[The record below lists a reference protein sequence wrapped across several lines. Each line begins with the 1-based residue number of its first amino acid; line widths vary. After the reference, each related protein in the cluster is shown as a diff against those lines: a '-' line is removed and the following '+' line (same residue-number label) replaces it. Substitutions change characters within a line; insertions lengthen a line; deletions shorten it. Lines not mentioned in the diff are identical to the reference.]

1 MRSHV
6 LILLLLASL
15 FTLPLCGQQ
24 SAWKLPVRGAVE
36 FTRDGSARTG
46 TAADEAAA
54 MALLPTTA
62 APEKLLPRLPPA
74 PWLCQ
79 GELRPDQ
86 QAIAEPPR
94 DLRDVIR
101 AVATDFDA
109 RSGSRWTFPRLLPF
123 GDLRLSG
130 QVAAVTSA
138 GEQRFELKV
147 DGQPPVPQPGEGKD
161 VAERLVRPACPYAES
176 VRGSL
181 LLVRQVDQAAGLVR
195 RFQGTLRLVWRESR
209 TQWRTLVIDE
219 AWTLVAVR
227 DPQDADFRKRVSDAV
242 AAAAAWLRSELDGVD
257 ETFLHDKKGEPRS
270 FGSGRLALGLLT
282 LLHAHTPPDDRV
294 VAAGFDALR
303 KRKLIDSYSLAVALM
318 AMAQRHGP
326 PGEVTK
332 IRTGELK
339 ERVQRQLP
347 EADRVLAQRW
357 VDTLLGNIDPR
368 VPAAQQLRFNYI
380 GGKRWD
386 VSLQQYGL
394 LGLDAAALCGL
405 TIPSTAWAA
414 AAAPLLQAQ
423 GPHHGRH
430 SRLQLLSHREVA
442 EAAGGPLPEPAPTR
456 VPTRGFAYQEPTSPA
471 YGSMTSAGINGL
483 VLARQW
489 LVRAGGSRELV
500 RQIDDAIDAGFGW
513 LAEEF
518 SVRSNPGFAGRS
530 DDHWYYWLYG
540 LERTCELSGVALLQ
554 GRDWYYEGGLQ
565 LLAQQQPNGSFKAEH
580 TGSLLLDATCF
591 AVLFLQKSTPPAMT
605 RTGPR

>member
-1 MRSHV
+1 MESHV
-6 LILLLLASL
+6 LKLMFCVSL
-15 FTLPLCGQQ
+15 SPLSLCGQQ
-24 SAWKLPVRGAVE
+24 IAWKVPARGAVE
-36 FTRDGSARTG
+36 FSREGSARTG
-46 TAADEAAA
+46 TAADDAAA
-54 MALLPTTA
+54 MALQPTTA
-62 APEKLLPRLPPA
+62 APDKLLARLPPA

-79 GELRPDQ
+79 GELRQDQ
-86 QAIAEPPR
+86 QAIAAPPR

-101 AVATDFDA
+101 SVATDLAA

-123 GDLRLSG
+123 GDLSLSG
-130 QVAAVTSA
+130 QVSA
-138 GEQRFELKV
+138 LTATGEQRFELKV
-147 DGQPPVPQPGEGKD
+147 DGQPPGAQPGEARD
-161 VAERLVRPACPYAES
+161 VVERLIRPACPHAES

-181 LLVRQVDQAAGLVR
+181 QLVRDVDAAAGLVR
-195 RFQGTLRLVWRESR
+195 RFQGTLRLIWRESK

-219 AWTLVAVR
+219 TWTLVAVR
-227 DPQDADFRKRVSDAV
+227 DAQDADFRKRVSDAV

-257 ETFLHDKKGEPRS
+257 ETFLHDKKGEPRT

-294 VAAGFDALR
+294 VAAGFEALK
-303 KRKLIDSYSLAVALM
+303 KRKLIDTYSLAVALM
-318 AMAQRHGP
+318 ALAQRHGP

-339 ERVQRQLP
+339 ERGQRQLP

-357 VDTLLGNIDPR
+357 VDTLLANIDPR
-368 VPAAQQLRFNYI
+368 VPSTQQLRFNYV

-405 TIPSTAWAA
+405 TIPPTAWAA

-423 GPHHGRH
+423 GPNHGRH
-430 SRLQLLSHREVA
+430 ARLQLLTHREVA
-442 EAAGGPLPEPAPTR
+442 AAAGGPLPEPVPTR
-456 VPTRGFAYQEPTSPA
+456 VPARGFAYQEPTSPA

-489 LVRAGGSRELV
+489 LLRSGGSRELV

-565 LLAQQQPNGSFKAEH
+565 LLAQQQANGSFKAEH

-605 RTGPR
+605 RTGSR